1 MESKSKEAKSVQL
14 ELEDNKNQLRQTREK
29 SEDLSKQLEDR
40 VDEAKRLKQELDSL
54 WSQRTAGEEENRV
67 ALKSGTDELTQAN
80 VAYNEMKQQ
89 FLFEVERLRQGMEQ
103 VSAELE

>member
-1 MESKSKEAKSVQL
+1 
-14 ELEDNKNQLRQTREK
+14 
-29 SEDLSKQLEDR
+29 
-40 VDEAKRLKQELDSL
+40 
-54 WSQRTAGEEENRV
+54 V

>member
-1 MESKSKEAKSVQL
+1 
-14 ELEDNKNQLRQTREK
+14 
-29 SEDLSKQLEDR
+29 
-40 VDEAKRLKQELDSL
+40 
-54 WSQRTAGEEENRV
+54 V

-80 VAYNEMKQQ
+80 VACVSEMKQQ

>member
-54 WSQRTAGEEENRV
+54 
-67 ALKSGTDELTQAN
+67 
-80 VAYNEMKQQ
+80 
-89 FLFEVERLRQGMEQ
+89 
-103 VSAELE
+103 